1 MSFITP
7 ARKEERR
14 NAKQAKFSSAEA
26 LADASIRMGYA
37 SVAVDELES
46 EEVLVHENDDYK
58 VIYTY
63 ENGKFC
69 YELIEKAFNST
80 VGYWELNELDNRS
93 LEEMIEEEEEI

>member
-7 ARKEERR
+7 AHKEERR
-14 NAKQAKFSSAEA
+14 NAKMAKNRSAEA

-37 SVAVDELES
+37 SFAVYEPES

-69 YELIEKAFNST
+69 YELIDKGCNST
-80 VGYWELNELDNRS
+80 VGYWELNELDDRT